1 MKKLTIGSAVYDDF
15 EGVYFSYQSL
25 RLNNLD
31 IKDDLDFVIIDN
43 NPDSAEGKA
52 TKHFC
57 DTTQCVRYIPFTEK
71 RSTAVRNEIFN
82 NAEGKFCMSI
92 DCHVLFESNTI
103 KRLIEFFDENP
114 ESDDLYHGPMLYDIL
129 VGHAPVTH
137 MAPKWRDNMF
147 GTWGC
152 ATKGKGYDPED
163 EPFEIPMH
171 GLGIFAART
180 ESWMGFN
187 DDFKGFGGEEGYIH
201 KKYKQDNRKIWCLPF
216 LRWVHRFDRPRGIQY
231 PLIIEERIRNYLIG
245 HKELG
250 LPYDDIIEHFN
261 EKQPHINIQNIIENL
276 DNPDY
281 LTPKPEELKEEESKE
296 EPKEEKPAPKKQ
308 FIVPSKMTSWQDS
321 VIDFKTPSNFRYL
334 KYEILDSYDGH
345 GALQKFV
352 IEPSTPKSAKV
363 SSFSSESESA
373 KAEGFLKD
381 GESWQSDLSK
391 RGEPHELTIDFQE
404 DVEITKIT
412 TFARVGMQ
420 AGMPTKFKVYGS
432 KDLTGWYEL
441 SNVDVLNQVS

>member
-57 DTTQCVRYIPFTEK
+57 ETTKCIRYIPFTEK

-92 DCHVLFESNTI
+92 DCHVLFEPNTI
-103 KRLIEFFDENP
+103 KRLIEFFDGNP
-114 ESDDLYHGPMLYDIL
+114 ESNDLYHGPMLYDVL
-129 VGHAPVTH
+129 EGHAPVTH
-137 MAPKWRDNMF
+137 MNPEWRDNMF

-187 DDFKGFGGEEGYIH
+187 DGFVGFGGEEGYIH
-201 KKYKQDNRKIWCLPF
+201 KKYKKDNRKIWCLPF

-231 PLIIEERIRNYLIG
+231 PLIIRERIRNYLIG
-245 HKELG
+245 HRELG

-261 EKQPHINIQNIIENL
+261 EKQPHVNIQNLIDSL
-276 DNPDY
+276 DNPE
-281 LTPKPEELKEEESKE
+281 TVKPEITPEPEKEA
-296 EPKEEKPAPKKQ
+296 EEKKEYIMPQK
-308 FIVPSKMTSWQDS
+308 ITSWQDS
-321 VIDFKTPSNFRYL
+321 VINFKTPSNFRYIR
-334 KYEILDSYDGH
+334 YEILDSYDGH
-345 GALQKFV
+345 GALQKFT
-352 IEPSTPKSAKV
+352 IEPNTPKTAKII
-363 SSFSSESESA
+363 SFSSELETA

-381 GESWQSDLSK
+381 GESWQSDPSNQ
-391 RGEPHELTIDFQE
+391 GETHQLTVDLQE
-404 DVEITKIT
+404 DTEMTKIT
-412 TFARVGMQ
+412 TFARIGMQ
-420 AGMPTKFKVYGS
+420 PGMPTKFKVYAS
-432 KDLTGWYEL
+432 KDAINWHQI
-441 SNVDVLNQVS
+441 SDVDILKDQ